1 MAKDLLATLADE
13 WNGRKTTAKVESLGN
28 VEVEIK
34 PLPYSAR
41 MRLQREKEDAYGDL
55 VLQYIRKANGAE
67 LFDGQDDTKK
77 RKAIQRK
84 LGEEVNPDILLE
96 LVGLLFEQFG
106 VEDVEK
112 GKARSEEQTAST

>member
-13 WNGRKTTAKVESLGN
+13 WSGRKTTAKVESLDN

-55 VLQYIRKANGAE
+55 VLQYIRKANGEE
-67 LFDGQDDTKK
+67 LFEGQDDAKK
-77 RKAIQRK
+77 RKVIRQK
-84 LGEEVNPDILLE
+84 LEEEVNPEILLE
-96 LVGLLFEQFG
+96 LVGLLFQQFS
-106 VEDVEK
+106 VEDVEL
-112 GKARSEEQTAST
+112 GKAR